1 MLLIEQLKQ
10 IPDHRNVKG
19 QKYSLWVILFMSL
32 MGSLCGYIGY
42 RPLADFASEHQEKLA
57 ELLEL
62 PPAKSTPSYS
72 TFRRILLAVEP
83 KYLAT
88 VFNVWALGT
97 MPLLLNRLLS
107 LDGKSIKCT
116 SSGGNTSAQNFTS
129 LVSVYDDE
137 TAGVVQIQI
146 MQNKKQSEIGVAR
159 NLIGELAQLPSGQ
172 ILSLDAL
179 HTQTATVAA
188 IVDSGHDYLITVKQN
203 QPTLYRTIESAT
215 QTQTNISHA
224 SAFDSTHGR
233 TIERSVSVFAA
244 PTQLLAKWTGLK
256 SVIMVNR
263 AGVRARKSSSETV
276 YYLSSQSLTANTYAT
291 FSGEASPEKLA
302 YMRLIRGHWAIENR
316 LHWVKDVTFDEDYP
330 SRTGGH
336 APVNWA
342 ILFTWIVTLVRR
354 AGIRTVP
361 QALRLWANQVEA
373 VFSFLG

>member
-1 MLLIEQLKQ
+1 
-10 IPDHRNVKG
+10 
-19 QKYSLWVILFMSL
+19 

-88 VFNVWALGT
+88 V
-97 MPLLLNRLLS
+97 
-107 LDGKSIKCT
+107 
-116 SSGGNTSAQNFTS
+116 
-129 LVSVYDDE
+129 
-137 TAGVVQIQI
+137 
-146 MQNKKQSEIGVAR
+146 
-159 NLIGELAQLPSGQ
+159 
-172 ILSLDAL
+172 
-179 HTQTATVAA
+179 AA
-188 IVDSGHDYLITVKQN
+188 IVDSGHDDLITVKQN
-203 QPTLYRTIESAT
+203 QPTLYRTLESAT

-233 TIERSVSVFAA
+233 TVERSVSVFAA

-263 AGVRARKSSSETV
+263 AGVRAQKSSSETV
-276 YYLSSQSLTANTYAT
+276 YYLSSQSLTANT
-291 FSGEASPEKLA
+291 

-330 SRTGGH
+330 SRPGGH

-361 QALRLWANQVEA
+361 QSLRLWANQVEA
-373 VFSFLG
+373 VFSFLV

>member
-1 MLLIEQLKQ
+1 
-10 IPDHRNVKG
+10 
-19 QKYSLWVILFMSL
+19 

-88 VFNVWALGT
+88 V
-97 MPLLLNRLLS
+97 
-107 LDGKSIKCT
+107 
-116 SSGGNTSAQNFTS
+116 
-129 LVSVYDDE
+129 
-137 TAGVVQIQI
+137 
-146 MQNKKQSEIGVAR
+146 
-159 NLIGELAQLPSGQ
+159 
-172 ILSLDAL
+172 
-179 HTQTATVAA
+179 AA
-188 IVDSGHDYLITVKQN
+188 IVDSGHDDLITVKQN
-203 QPTLYRTIESAT
+203 QPTLYRTLESAT

-233 TIERSVSVFAA
+233 TVERSVSVFAA
-244 PTQLLAKWTGLK
+244 PTQLLAQWTGLK

-302 YMRLIRGHWAIENR
+302 YMRLIRGDWALENR

-342 ILFTWIVTLVRR
+342 ILLTWIVTLVRR

>member
-10 IPDHRNVKG
+10 IPDHRHVKG
-19 QKYSLWVILFMSL
+19 KKYSLWVILFMSL

-42 RPLADFASEHQEKLA
+42 RPLADFAREHQEKLE

-107 LDGKSIKCT
+107 IDGKSIKCT
-116 SSGGNTSAQNFTS
+116 SSGGNTTEQNFTS

-137 TAGVVQIQI
+137 TAGVVQLQI
-146 MQNKKQSEIGVAR
+146 MQNKKQSEIGVAQT
-159 NLIGELAQLPSGQ
+159 LIKDLADLPLGQ
-172 ILSLDAL
+172 TFSLDAL
-179 HTQTATVAA
+179 HTQTTTVQAIAAT
-188 IVDSGHDYLITVKQN
+188 GHHYLITVKQN
-203 QPTLYRTIESAT
+203 QPTLYRTIELTA
-215 QTQTNISHA
+215 QTQNALGHA
-224 SAFDSTHGR
+224 SVLDASRGR
-233 TIERSVSVFAA
+233 FVERSVSVFAA
-244 PTQLLAKWTGLK
+244 PPELLTKWMSLK

-263 AGVRARKSSSETV
+263 TGTRADRPFTETV
-276 YYLSSQSLTANTYAT
+276 YYLSSQCLLADTY
-291 FSGEASPEKLA
+291 LA
-302 YMRLIRGHWAIENR
+302 LIRGHWAIENR
-316 LHWVKDVTFDEDYP
+316 LHWVKDVTFSEDYP
-330 SRTGGH
+330 PRLGGY

-354 AGIRTVP
+354 ASIRTVP
-361 QALRLWANQVEA
+361 QALRLWANQVDA
-373 VFSFLG
+373 VFSFLV

>member
-1 MLLIEQLKQ
+1 
-10 IPDHRNVKG
+10 
-19 QKYSLWVILFMSL
+19 

-107 LDGKSIKCT
+107 LDGKSSKCT

-146 MQNKKQSEIGVAR
+146 MQTKKQSEIGVAR

-244 PTQLLAKWTGLK
+244 PTQLLAQWTGLK
-256 SVIMVNR
+256 SVIMV
-263 AGVRARKSSSETV
+263 KQLTV
-276 YYLSSQSLTANTYAT
+276 DS
-291 FSGEASPEKLA
+291 
-302 YMRLIRGHWAIENR
+302 
-316 LHWVKDVTFDEDYP
+316 
-330 SRTGGH
+330 
-336 APVNWA
+336 
-342 ILFTWIVTLVRR
+342 
-354 AGIRTVP
+354 
-361 QALRLWANQVEA
+361 
-373 VFSFLG
+373 

>member
-1 MLLIEQLKQ
+1 M
-10 IPDHRNVKG
+10 
-19 QKYSLWVILFMSL
+19 
-32 MGSLCGYIGY
+32 
-42 RPLADFASEHQEKLA
+42 
-57 ELLEL
+57 
-62 PPAKSTPSYS
+62 
-72 TFRRILLAVEP
+72 EP

-129 LVSVYDDE
+129 
-137 TAGVVQIQI
+137 
-146 MQNKKQSEIGVAR
+146 
-159 NLIGELAQLPSGQ
+159 
-172 ILSLDAL
+172 
-179 HTQTATVAA
+179 
-188 IVDSGHDYLITVKQN
+188 
-203 QPTLYRTIESAT
+203 
-215 QTQTNISHA
+215 
-224 SAFDSTHGR
+224 F
-233 TIERSVSVFAA
+233 VSVFAA

-342 ILFTWIVTLVRR
+342 ILFTLIVTLVRR

-373 VFSFLG
+373 VFSFLV